1 MTKNLNAERAQL
13 QAVMDLPAHAGRQ
26 IAYGTHPD
34 QVLEL
39 HGTPASAQRC
49 IVLLHGGYF
58 RQAYDRAHLRRM
70 AQALAQRGALV
81 VLAEYRRA
89 GGAGGHPHTL
99 QDVSAAIACVFRSLP
114 DWSMGEQAMA
124 NVTVAGHSAGG
135 CLALSWASWQPAD
148 GPPIRL
154 RPLSPIS
161 DLLREANEGLANG
174 AVLDYM
180 GVRPV
185 DDLKAYLA
193 EDPRSRAAC
202 IPERMAVRIL
212 HGTEDGIVD
221 IGFSRNFP
229 AERIELDGAGHFDLV
244 DPGSR
249 YFEDVARA
257 LLD

>member
-1 MTKNLNAERAQL
+1 MTKDPNAERAHL
-13 QAVMDLPAHAGRQ
+13 QTVIDLPAPAGQQ
-26 IAYGTHPD
+26 IVYGAHPD

-39 HGTPASAQRC
+39 HGTPPSAQRC

-58 RQAYDRAHLRRM
+58 RQAYDRSHLRPM
-70 AQALAQRGALV
+70 ANALAQRSALV
-81 VLAEYRRA
+81 VLPEYRRA
-89 GGAGGHPHTL
+89 GGAGGHPRTL
-99 QDVSAAIACVFRSLP
+99 QDVTAAIDCVFRSMP
-114 DWSMGEQAMA
+114 DWSMNAQAMA

-135 CLALSWASWQPAD
+135 CLTLSWASLQPAD
-148 GPPIRL
+148 GPRIAL

-161 DLLREANEGLANG
+161 DLVREVNDGLANG

-180 GVRPV
+180 GVRPQ
-185 DDLKAYLA
+185 DGLKAYLA

-202 IPERMAVRIL
+202 IPERMAVQIL

-221 IGFSRNFP
+221 IGFTRNFP
-229 AERIELDGAGHFDLV
+229 AERIELEGAGHFDLV
-244 DPGSR
+244 DPRSR